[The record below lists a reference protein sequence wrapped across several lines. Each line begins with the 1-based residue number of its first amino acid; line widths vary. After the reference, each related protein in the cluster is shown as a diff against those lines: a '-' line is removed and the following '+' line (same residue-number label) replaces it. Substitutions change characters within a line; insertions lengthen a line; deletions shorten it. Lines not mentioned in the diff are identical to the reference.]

1 MATSRKRDHR
11 IKHSFTRSTFTTAA
25 FSFQLSFQSCYLLLP
40 PFPASAYWN
49 GNRFLDIS
57 RWFVCAILNIP
68 FPISFTLEIRMPPTL
83 PLQIHSHSNK
93 TTCQTK
99 ISQTPNNSST
109 FLYKFENDLF
119 VHAQSQS
126 MCHFPPPRTGTC
138 YLMNMMMVGL
148 ERWMYVHQFHLRNEL
163 LRMTAVTC
171 EHFTCSASAK
181 CEFAGRRMD
190 IWISSSKIFRGREGE
205 EQIPSP
211 SHTPSTIN
219 CKTYTIW
226 IMCGHI
232 LFSYMF
238 NTFIITLLVDRMLPT
253 SAQEVVYLLHY
264 TDYSRMPLYIAN
276 IYELVALAYL

>member
-1 MATSRKRDHR
+1 
-11 IKHSFTRSTFTTAA
+11 
-25 FSFQLSFQSCYLLLP
+25 
-40 PFPASAYWN
+40 
-49 GNRFLDIS
+49 
-57 RWFVCAILNIP
+57 
-68 FPISFTLEIRMPPTL
+68 
-83 PLQIHSHSNK
+83 
-93 TTCQTK
+93 
-99 ISQTPNNSST
+99 
-109 FLYKFENDLF
+109 
-119 VHAQSQS
+119 
-126 MCHFPPPRTGTC
+126 MCHFPPWAGTC

-148 ERWMYVHQFHLRNEL
+148 EPWMYVHQFHLRNEL

-181 CEFAGRRMD
+181 CELAARRMD

>member
-1 MATSRKRDHR
+1 MSDQDLANTQQL
-11 IKHSFTRSTFTTAA
+11 KHFPVQIWKWFICTRTIPVNVP
-25 FSFQLSFQSCYLLLP
+25 LSSLGWNLLP
-40 PFPASAYWN
+40 YEYDDGWLGTLN
-49 GNRFLDIS
+49 
-57 RWFVCAILNIP
+57 VCAP
-68 FPISFTLEIRMPPTL
+68 VSLE
-83 PLQIHSHSNK
+83 
-93 TTCQTK
+93 
-99 ISQTPNNSST
+99 
-109 FLYKFENDLF
+109 E
-119 VHAQSQS
+119 
-126 MCHFPPPRTGTC
+126 
-138 YLMNMMMVGL
+138 
-148 ERWMYVHQFHLRNEL
+148 W
-163 LRMTAVTC
+163 TAVTC